1 MRFQRGRNRRL
12 TSQKMN
18 ECNEGE
24 SRQQGGFVGLE
35 NVKMGRGGTWHGR
48 LERGVRAAS
57 WGL

>member
-1 MRFQRGRNRRL
+1 
-12 TSQKMN
+12 MN

-24 SRQQGGFVGLE
+24 SRRQGGFVGLE